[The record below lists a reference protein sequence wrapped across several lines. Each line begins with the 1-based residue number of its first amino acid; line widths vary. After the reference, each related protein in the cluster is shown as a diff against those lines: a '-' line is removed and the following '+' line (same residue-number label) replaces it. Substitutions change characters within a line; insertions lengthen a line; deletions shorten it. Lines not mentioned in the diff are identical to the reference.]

1 MAKTTSISDD
11 EPIRF
16 EKKPRQKVR
25 IRVFRTSPQQFFE
38 EGFRKIAATRM
49 KGVPICNPRL
59 SVSSVPF
66 RKVDGQWVG
75 GVVTPWSLLVIRA
88 CGDPETW
95 TNIAET
101 KVKGVEL
108 PGGEFSFMGVVDP
121 DLGVYQSCSL
131 LSPTWEIGDQ
141 PTVEAVV
148 RISLDTML
156 SPPDPNKKEPEPEL
170 GEPLTVQKPL
180 SEIPEKM
187 TRRQI
192 VIRAVEA
199 PDAGRK

>member
-25 IRVFRTSPQQFFE
+25 IRVFRSSPQQFFE

-131 LSPTWEIGDQ
+131 LSPTR
-141 PTVEAVV
+141 PRRSCASHLTRCSRL
-148 RISLDTML
+148 RIR
-156 SPPDPNKKEPEPEL
+156 
-170 GEPLTVQKPL
+170 
-180 SEIPEKM
+180 
-187 TRRQI
+187 TRRSPSPNSES
-192 VIRAVEA
+192 RS
-199 PDAGRK
+199 PCKSPFRRFPKK